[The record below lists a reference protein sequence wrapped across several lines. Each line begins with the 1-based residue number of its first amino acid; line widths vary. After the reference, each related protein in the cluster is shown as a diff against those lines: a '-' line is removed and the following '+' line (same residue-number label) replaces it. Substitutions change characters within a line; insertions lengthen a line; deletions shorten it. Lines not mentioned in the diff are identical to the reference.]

1 MKIYLLI
8 LCLFA
13 KVIYS
18 EVNFIDRIAII
29 VDEGIIMESQLNDA
43 LENTITNFKASG
55 DTLPPE
61 DILFNKVAERL
72 IMDEILLQKA
82 DRFGIRISDQELN
95 ESLNLFAE
103 QDGLTLQEFRKK
115 IEESNNSFKDF
126 REAMKKEMIL
136 RRVQSGLVGPKII
149 ISDQELQNYINSAEG
164 LSLISIEYK
173 INQILLKSNAA
184 NNEENI
190 VKATKII
197 EEIKNNLSFLE
208 AIEKYSDLY
217 DGDTN
222 GNLGWRLK
230 SEVPSLFIEHISRMN
245 KNDVHGPIKSGAGIH
260 IIELEDI
267 KGETIKTEPQSLVQ
281 HILIKESEIRSEK
294 QAEDLINSLFER
306 ANNGEEIEILARVYS
321 DDPGSKLDGGKLD
334 WAPSGVYDKKFEE
347 VMNDSKIN
355 VLSKPF
361 KSSFGWHVLKVL
373 DRREKNISD
382 DLLKDKAYGIL
393 FQRKYREQLQNTLE
407 EIRSEAF
414 VDIKISS

>member
-1 MKIYLLI
+1 
-8 LCLFA
+8 
-13 KVIYS
+13 
-18 EVNFIDRIAII
+18 
-29 VDEGIIMESQLNDA
+29 
-43 LENTITNFKASG
+43 
-55 DTLPPE
+55 
-61 DILFNKVAERL
+61 
-72 IMDEILLQKA
+72 MDEILLQKA
-82 DRFGIRISDQELN
+82 ERFGVRISDQELN
-95 ESLNLFAE
+95 ESLSLFAE

-115 IEESNNSFKDF
+115 IEEGNDSFKDF

-173 INQILLKSNAA
+173 INQILLKNNAS

-190 VKATKII
+190 IKATKII
-197 EEIKNNLSFLE
+197 KEIENNISFSE
-208 AIEKYSDLY
+208 ATKKYSDLY
-217 DGDTN
+217 ESENN

-230 SEVPSLFIEHISRMN
+230 SEDPSLFIEHVSKMN

-260 IIELEDI
+260 IIEIEDI
-267 KGETIKTEPQSLVQ
+267 KGETIKTESQSLVQ

-294 QAEDLINSLFER
+294 QAKDLINSLFER
-306 ANNGEEIEILARVYS
+306 INKGEEIEILARIYS

-355 VLSKPF
+355 ILSKPF
-361 KSSFGWHVLKVL
+361 KSNFGWHVLKVL